1 MTSPANPEN
10 LESVPAS
17 AQTDGASLPVGELSR
32 RTGVTTATINY
43 YVRIGV
49 LPPPRKTSK
58 TRALYPAHFEALI
71 FKIKELQTA
80 GLNLKGIKQ
89 VVNGDPSSPLAA
101 AMPSETSSSSGAAGS
116 ATPVGPISISD
127 FLAQSGLDDDLYGSL
142 IAAGLIRR
150 PRTGPDGAPAHDR
163 RDLTAARA
171 FARLTAAGLE
181 YPLLE
186 RHTEYS
192 PLSKAEALF
201 LAEHLSSA
209 TRITPSTQP
218 VNLVAAFDA
227 IRRYLRIL
235 QLEEAYP
242 DWRNPQG

>member
-1 MTSPANPEN
+1 MTSSGN
-10 LESVPAS
+10 
-17 AQTDGASLPVGELSR
+17 TDNSNSTPPPSGDLAVGELSK

-58 TRALYPAHFEALI
+58 TRALYPADFEDRI
-71 FKIKELQTA
+71 NKIKELQEA

-89 VVNGDPSSPLAA
+89 IVNGDPTSPLASA
-101 AMPSETSSSSGAAGS
+101 IPADNTGSTTSQ
-116 ATPVGPISISD
+116 ATPAGPISISD
-127 FLAQSGLDDDLYGSL
+127 FLSQSGLDDDLYDNL
-142 IAAGLIRR
+142 ITANLIRR

-163 RDLTAARA
+163 RDLSAARA
-171 FARLTAAGLE
+171 FARLTSAGIE

-186 RHTEYS
+186 RHVEYS

-209 TRITPSTQP
+209 TRVTPTTQP

-227 IRRYLRIL
+227 IRRYLRAL
-235 QLEEAYP
+235 QLDEAFP
-242 DWRNPQG
+242 DWRNPQT

>member
-1 MTSPANPEN
+1 MTSSDNQEN
-10 LESVPAS
+10 LANNANSNATMS
-17 AQTDGASLPVGELSR
+17 VGELSR

-58 TRALYPAHFEALI
+58 TRALYPAHFEQMI
-71 FKIKELQTA
+71 IKIKELQGA

-89 VVNGDPSSPLAA
+89 VVNHDPTSPLAS
-101 AMPSETSSSSGAAGS
+101 AMPSEQPSPAQSPPT
-116 ATPVGPISISD
+116 GPISISE
-127 FLAQSGLDDDLYGSL
+127 FLSQSGLDDDLYDNL
-142 IAAGLIRR
+142 ISTGLIRR

-163 RDLTAARA
+163 RDLSAARA
-171 FARLTAAGLE
+171 FARLTEAGIE

-186 RHTEYS
+186 RHTEYA

-209 TRITPSTQP
+209 TRKTPSTQP
-218 VNLVAAFDA
+218 INLVSAFDA
-227 IRRYLRIL
+227 IRRYQRA
-235 QLEEAYP
+235 LELDEAFP
-242 DWRNPQG
+242 DWRNLS

>member
-1 MTSPANPEN
+1 MTSPANSHN
-10 LESVPAS
+10 FQNGSN
-17 AQTDGASLPVGELSR
+17 DRGSLSVGELSR

-49 LPPPRKTSK
+49 LPPPRKTSQ

-71 FKIKELQTA
+71 FKIKELQVA

-101 AMPSETSSSSGAAGS
+101 AMPSDATSSGAPSTS
-116 ATPVGPISISD
+116 APAGPIFIAD
-127 FLAQSGLDDDLYGSL
+127 FLAQSGLDDDLYDNL
-142 IAAGLIRR
+142 ISAGLIRR

-171 FARLTAAGLE
+171 FARFAAAGIE

-209 TRITPSTQP
+209 TRSTPSTQP
-218 VNLVAAFDA
+218 GNLVAAFDA
-227 IRRYLRIL
+227 IRRYLRHL
-235 QLEEAYP
+235 ELEEAYP

>member
-1 MTSPANPEN
+1 MTSSDSKEN
-10 LESVPAS
+10 LTNKLNSS
-17 AQTDGASLPVGELSR
+17 ATISVGELSR

-58 TRALYPAHFEALI
+58 TRALYPAHFEQTI
-71 FKIKELQTA
+71 IKIKELQAA

-89 VVNGDPSSPLAA
+89 VVNGDPTSPLAS
-101 AMPSETSSSSGAAGS
+101 AMPSEQPAPSQSSSA
-116 ATPVGPISISD
+116 GPISISD
-127 FLAQSGLDDDLYGSL
+127 FLSQSGLDDDLYDNL
-142 IAAGLIRR
+142 ISIGLIRR

-163 RDLTAARA
+163 RDLSAARA
-171 FARLTAAGLE
+171 FARLTEAGIE

-186 RHTEYS
+186 RHTEYA

-209 TRITPSTQP
+209 THMTPATQP
-218 VNLVAAFDA
+218 INLVSAFDA
-227 IRRYLRIL
+227 IRRYQRA
-235 QLEEAYP
+235 LELDEAYP
-242 DWRNPQG
+242 DWRNLNT

>member
-1 MTSPANPEN
+1 MTSSANPEN
-10 LESVPAS
+10 QQITEVH
-17 AQTDGASLPVGELSR
+17 GATMSVGELSK
-32 RTGVTTATINY
+32 RTGLTTATINY

-49 LPPPRKTSK
+49 LPAPRKTSQ
-58 TRALYPAHFEALI
+58 TRALYPAHFEDLI
-71 FKIKELQTA
+71 SKIKELQEA

-89 VVNGDPSSPLAA
+89 IVNGDPTSPLAA
-101 AMPSETSSSSGAAGS
+101 VMPASQTPGS
-116 ATPVGPISISD
+116 TAQSAPSGPIAISD
-127 FLAQSGLDDDLYGSL
+127 FLNQSGLGDDLYDNL

-171 FARLTAAGLE
+171 FARLTAAGIE

-186 RHTEYS
+186 RHTEYA

-209 TRITPSTQP
+209 TNVTPSTQP

-227 IRRYLRIL
+227 IRRYMRSL
-235 QLEEAYP
+235 QLDDAYP
-242 DWRNPQG
+242 DWRNPS

>member
-1 MTSPANPEN
+1 MTSSGTPESLEYDAIANAAAP
-10 LESVPAS
+10 
-17 AQTDGASLPVGELSR
+17 GSLPVGELSR

-49 LPPPRKTSK
+49 LPPPRKTSR
-58 TRALYPAHFEALI
+58 TRALYPAHFEGLI
-71 FKIKELQTA
+71 GKIKELQAA

-101 AMPSETSSSSGAAGS
+101 AMPSAANASS
-116 ATPVGPISISD
+116 ATAASTGPISIAD
-127 FLAQSGLDDDLYGSL
+127 FLSQSGLVDDLYDNL

-163 RDLTAARA
+163 RDLSAARA
-171 FARLTAAGLE
+171 FARLTASGIE

-186 RHTEYS
+186 RHTEYN

-209 TRITPSTQP
+209 TKRTPATQP

-227 IRRYLRIL
+227 IRRYLRSL
-235 QLEEAYP
+235 QLDEAYP
-242 DWRNPQG
+242 EWRNPTQ

>member
-1 MTSPANPEN
+1 MTSLVNSQNPQN
-10 LESVPAS
+10 DSNDS
-17 AQTDGASLPVGELSR
+17 DSLSVGELSK

-49 LPPPRKTSK
+49 LPPPRKTSQ
-58 TRALYPAHFEALI
+58 TRALYPSHFESLI
-71 FKIKELQTA
+71 FKIKELQAA

-89 VVNGDPSSPLAA
+89 VVNGDPASPLAA
-101 AMPSETSSSSGAAGS
+101 ALPAEASSSAAAS
-116 ATPVGPISISD
+116 APAGPISIAD
-127 FLAQSGLDDDLYGSL
+127 FLSQSGLDDDLYDNLVS
-142 IAAGLIRR
+142 AGLIRR

-171 FARLTAAGLE
+171 FARFGEAGVE
-181 YPLLE
+181 YPLLG

-209 TRITPSTQP
+209 TRSTPSTHP
-218 VNLVAAFDA
+218 GNLVVAFDA
-227 IRRYLRIL
+227 IRRYLRHL
-235 QLEEAYP
+235 ELEEAYP
-242 DWRNPQG
+242 DWRKPQG

>member
-1 MTSPANPEN
+1 MTSSNYQEN
-10 LESVPAS
+10 LANKVNSS
-17 AQTDGASLPVGELSR
+17 ATLSVGELSR

-58 TRALYPAHFEALI
+58 TRALYPAQFEQMI
-71 FKIKELQTA
+71 IKIKELQAA

-89 VVNGDPSSPLAA
+89 VVNGDPTSPLAS
-101 AMPSETSSSSGAAGS
+101 AMPSEQPSPAQAPPS
-116 ATPVGPISISD
+116 GPISISE
-127 FLAQSGLDDDLYGSL
+127 FLSQSGLGDDLYDNL
-142 IAAGLIRR
+142 ISTGLIRR

-163 RDLTAARA
+163 RDLSAARA
-171 FARLTAAGLE
+171 FARLTEAGIE

-186 RHTEYS
+186 RHTEYA

-209 TRITPSTQP
+209 TRKTPSTQP
-218 VNLVAAFDA
+218 INLVSAFDA
-227 IRRYLRIL
+227 IRRYQRA
-235 QLEEAYP
+235 LELDEAFP
-242 DWRNPQG
+242 DWRNLS